1 VDVAAGVEVALV
13 DDQPALDPIR
23 LDAQDLDAQLPR
35 EAPRE
40 PLLEAV
46 GVGQCRSSAA
56 PSS

>member
-1 VDVAAGVEVALV
+1 MEMALV
-13 DDQPALDPIR
+13 DDQAALDPVR
-23 LDAQDLDAQLPR
+23 LDAKDLDAQLPG

-40 PLLEAV
+40 ALLEAV